1 MIYVVIG
8 ILVLLA
14 IAGGITVLVTASTKD
29 AAPFAGPDH
38 TPAGD
43 TAQHAGEQDR
53 AGETVEHSDQQHSP
67 TEPRTEGGGRYK
79 RDPVGGEGEG
89 ETTVPAEVPHPHRS

>member
-43 TAQHAGEQDR
+43 TAQHAGEQDE
-53 AGETVEHSDQQHSP
+53 AGQTVKPSDQQHSP
-67 TEPRTEGGGRYK
+67 TGPRTEGGGRYK